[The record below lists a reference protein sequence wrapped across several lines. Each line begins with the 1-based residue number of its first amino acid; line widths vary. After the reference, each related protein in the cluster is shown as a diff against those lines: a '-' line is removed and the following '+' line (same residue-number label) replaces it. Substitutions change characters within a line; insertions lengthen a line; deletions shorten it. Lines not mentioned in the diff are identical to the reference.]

1 MKEMNVNFKKSVVK
15 VRAFASDILEQ
26 CQNKGLT
33 VLEVQLLTGEIS
45 RQVDSSMEKRIE
57 SELFLK

>member
-1 MKEMNVNFKKSVVK
+1 MKETDVNFKKSVVK

-33 VLEVQLLTGEIS
+33 VLEVQLLSGEIT
-45 RQVDSSMEKRIE
+45 RQVDVSVEKWQE

>member
-1 MKEMNVNFKKSVVK
+1 MDANFKKSVEK

-33 VLEVQLLTGEIS
+33 IQEVQLLTGEIS
-45 RQVDSSMEKRIE
+45 RQVEASIEKRLE
-57 SELFLK
+57 SEIFLK